1 MGIKSQR
8 FLAFFIDLI
17 IINAV
22 IGVFGLLLNNQVSLY
37 KMVTGEASID
47 FKLSFELF
55 YYLIYF
61 VFFDIFKE
69 GITVGKK
76 ATGLFITDQSGQVP
90 DRNELVKRTFLK
102 MIGLIFLPI
111 AALVYLIGTWSVQD
125 ATTDMKVVQGNP

>member
-17 IINAV
+17 IINAL
-22 IGVFGLLLNNQVSLY
+22 IGVFGFLLKNEFSLY
-37 KMVTGEASID
+37 KTMFGETSVN

-69 GITVGKK
+69 GISIGKK
-76 ATGLFITDQSGQVP
+76 ATGLLIIDQQGQIP

-102 MIGLIFLPI
+102 MLGVLLLPI
-111 AALVYLIGTWSVQD
+111 AALVYLLGEWAVQD
-125 ATTDMKVVQGNP
+125 ATTDMKVVQGKA

>member
-17 IINAV
+17 IINAL
-22 IGVFGLLLNNQVSLY
+22 IGVFGFLLNNQVSLY
-37 KMVTGEASID
+37 HMVSGETSVN
-47 FKLSFELF
+47 FKVSFELF

-76 ATGLFITDQSGQVP
+76 ATGLFIVDTQGRIP
-90 DRNELVKRTFLK
+90 ERNDLVKRTFLK
-102 MIGLIFLPI
+102 MIGVLFLPI
-111 AALVYLIGTWSVQD
+111 ATLVYLIAEKSIQD
-125 ATTDMKVVQGNP
+125 SYTDMKVVQSKA

>member
-17 IINAV
+17 IINAL
-22 IGVFGLLLNNQVSLY
+22 IGVFGFLLKNEFSLY
-37 KMVTGEASID
+37 KTMFGETSVN

-69 GITVGKK
+69 GISIGKK
-76 ATGLFITDQSGQVP
+76 ATGLFIIDQQGQIP

-102 MIGLIFLPI
+102 MLGVLLLPL
-111 AALVYLIGTWSVQD
+111 AALIYLLGEWAVQD
-125 ATTDMKVVQGNP
+125 AITEMKVVQGKP

>member
-17 IINAV
+17 IINAL
-22 IGVFGLLLNNQVSLY
+22 IGFLGFAFKNE
-37 KMVTGEASID
+37 TSIYNAISGNTSVNMRV
-47 FKLSFELF
+47 SFELF

-69 GITVGKK
+69 GITIGKK
-76 ATGLFITDQSGQVP
+76 ATGLYITDVQGHIP
-90 DRNELVKRTFLK
+90 DRNSLVKRTFLK
-102 MIGLIFLPI
+102 MLGVILLPF
-111 AALVYLIGTWSVQD
+111 AALVYLIGEWTVQD

>member
-1 MGIKSQR
+1 MKSQR

-22 IGVFGLLLNNQVSLY
+22 IGIFGLLVNNQVSLY
-37 KMVTGEASID
+37 KLVTGEASID
-47 FKLSFELF
+47 IKLSFEIF

-76 ATGLFITDQSGQVP
+76 ATGLLIIDQNGQIP

-102 MIGLIFLPI
+102 MIGVILMPF
-111 AALVYLIGTWSVQD
+111 AALIYLIGTWAIQD
-125 ATTDMKVVQGNP
+125 ATTDMKVIQGKP

>member
-22 IGVFGLLLNNQVSLY
+22 IGVFGLLLNHQISLY
-37 KMVTGEASID
+37 RMVTGEASVN
-47 FKLSFELF
+47 FKVSFELF

-61 VFFDIFKE
+61 VFVDIFKE

-76 ATGLFITDQSGQVP
+76 ATGLFIVDQQGGIP

-102 MIGLIFLPI
+102 MIGVIFLPI
-111 AALVYLIGTWSVQD
+111 AALVYLLAEKTIQD
-125 ATTDMKVVQGNP
+125 STTDTKVVQGKA

>member
-22 IGVFGLLLNNQVSLY
+22 IGIFGLLLNHQISLY
-37 KMVTGEASID
+37 RMVTGEASVN
-47 FKLSFELF
+47 FKVSFELF

-76 ATGLFITDQSGQVP
+76 ATGLFIVDQQGGIP

-102 MIGLIFLPI
+102 MIGVIFLPI
-111 AALVYLIGTWSVQD
+111 AALVYLIAEKTIQD
-125 ATTDMKVVQGNP
+125 STTDTKVVQGKA

>member
-22 IGVFGLLLNNQVSLY
+22 IGVFGLLLNHQVSLY
-37 KMVTGEASID
+37 KMVSGETSVN

-76 ATGLFITDQSGQVP
+76 ATGLFIIDQLGQIP

-102 MIGLIFLPI
+102 MIGVLFLPI
-111 AALVYLIGTWSVQD
+111 AALIYLIGKWTIQD

>member
-1 MGIKSQR
+1 MGLKSQR

-17 IINAV
+17 IINAL

-37 KMVTGEASID
+37 RMVTGEASVNVK
-47 FKLSFELF
+47 FSFELF

-76 ATGLFITDQSGQVP
+76 ATGLLIVDPNGQIP

-102 MIGLIFLPI
+102 MLGVILLPI
-111 AALVYLIGTWSVQD
+111 AALVYLIGEWSVQD
-125 ATTDMKVVQGNP
+125 ATTDMKVVQGSP